1 MPNEINMTCYFKIYG
16 RPTELIEINWTGNEQ
31 PRIQGTQKQQEFF
44 FSLFYF
50 IFRLGGLCL
59 SALVSK

>member
-44 FSLFYF
+44 FLFF
-50 IFRLGGLCL
+50 ILFLGWGAC
-59 SALVSK
+59 V